1 MWGDT
6 SAEVIRKKWVKRKH
20 LKEDAGMSYIHETR
34 KKIKWGMRFKSS
46 NNALPLSMPTFYL
59 YIY

>member
-6 SAEVIRKKWVKRKH
+6 SAEVIRKNGVKRKY

-34 KKIKWGMRFKSS
+34 KKK
-46 NNALPLSMPTFYL
+46 
-59 YIY
+59 